1 MATSSSRRARRTV
14 ASCAGRCSPC
24 SASCGCGCWRPARV
38 RLDDSVDM
46 IYLSVI
52 CDELRSLEAPA
63 VPRSAGFCGCC
74 RTQELRRRR
83 MNVRGLICGLAL
95 TGVVAAAAG
104 CSSSSSSGSG
114 SGSSSPGSTTSASG
128 AAASSRE
135 VCASPKK
142 VGFVDIFASSPI
154 EHQMDQMAATI
165 VSDLG
170 WQMHF
175 VDAQANYATMQQ
187 AVTSFVNE
195 HDELIIVASSDAAPI
210 RQSLQAAKAAG
221 VPVVEVGGGNLD
233 PEHLF
238 TARYNENETLLG
250 QLLGAYIVKTVPNAK
265 IGDLAST
272 INYSG
277 AAREAGLRAA
287 VAASGGKAAIAADQ
301 QVDGGN
307 IVPSTTQVLTDMLTA
322 HPDINAVFAAL
333 DPSAVPAASAIHS
346 KGSSAKLFTNFATPS
361 NLNLIQKGQ
370 LAAVVD
376 DNLPLTVAVT
386 FDQFLSHVKTAAAF
400 NPNAVA
406 GAGGLGYR
414 IVSTPNTVYSND
426 TTLAPF
432 LAKWKKEFP
441 C

>member
-376 DNLPLTVAVT
+376 DNLPLTVAVS
-386 FDQFLSHVKTAAAF
+386 FDQFLSHVKTGAAF

-406 GAGGLGYR
+406 EAGGLGYR
-414 IVSTPNTVYSND
+414 IVTSPNTVYSND

-432 LAKWKKEFP
+432 LAKWKTEFP